1 MTATR
6 ITAHQIRLHP
16 TPEQEDYLR
25 RAAGT
30 RRFVYNWGLAEWNK
44 QYKEYK
50 EGKREKKPTALTLKK
65 QFQAMREKEF
75 PWTRDVTKCVI
86 EGAFDDLGDAFS
98 RFFKGQNEYPIFK
111 KKNKCRESFY
121 VANDKFS
128 LGDHWMVVPVL
139 GQFLLDKSQAN
150 GTLPQKIR
158 NKNKYKRSL
167 G

>member
-1 MTATR
+1 MAATM
-6 ITAHQIRLHP
+6 IKAHKIRLNP
-16 TPEQEDYLR
+16 TPEQERYLR

-50 EGKREKKPTALTLKK
+50 EGKREKKPTALALKK
-65 QFQAMREKEF
+65 QFQAIREKEF
-75 PWTRDVTKCVI
+75 PWTKDVTKCVI

-98 RFFKGQNEYPIFK
+98 RFFKRQNDYPTFK
-111 KKNKCRESFY
+111 KKNKSRESFSI
-121 VANDKFS
+121 ANDKFA

-139 GQFLLDKSQAN
+139 GQFLMDKSRAD

-158 NKNKYKRSL
+158 NKHKY
-167 G
+167 